1 MKTFLSF
8 FAPAAP
14 RPAVLQGAALDRRY
28 NFLRIRQVLAMLVT
42 YALFYVCR
50 LSFSVTKKTMIDS
63 GAYTAK
69 ELGFVGSALLIAY
82 AIGKILNGFLAD
94 HANVRRF
101 IGFGL
106 FASAMANFAVGFHLY
121 AGVLAAVWFGNGLVQ
136 ATGAPC
142 CVVALSRWFSKRE
155 RGTYYGIWSCSN
167 NLGEALC
174 YIITAVVM
182 VWARECFGENSPY
195 VWKSAFWC
203 ASAMGLAGIGLV
215 AMFFRDS
222 PQSEGLPP
230 VNVWKNEAADAKEK
244 ASAGDVGKGQR
255 IALTDWA
262 VWMIALSGGLFAASR
277 YAIIDWGPFFLQVK
291 KGYGE
296 IDAAWIV
303 SINSAVGAVS
313 SGLSG
318 IVSDRM
324 FKGSRNE
331 LALIAGVLN
340 VTGLCLL
347 MLVPGQHMWVDVLA
361 LSFFGLASG
370 ILLTFLGGLMAVD
383 LVPRVAAGAALGI
396 AGMGNYIGAGIQS
409 IVSGFLIKDLPE
421 TVKELGDGAKLLKDG
436 STLFKDGRLV
446 DAAGNTVNR
455 FYSTSF
461 EICGSEVTVDWIAI
475 FWIGVA
481 MLSLLCALSVWKRR
495 PETAD
500 GAR

>member
-1 MKTFLSF
+1 
-8 FAPAAP
+8 
-14 RPAVLQGAALDRRY
+14 
-28 NFLRIRQVLAMLVT
+28 
-42 YALFYVCR
+42 
-50 LSFSVTKKTMIDS
+50 
-63 GAYTAK
+63 
-69 ELGFVGSALLIAY
+69 
-82 AIGKILNGFLAD
+82 
-94 HANVRRF
+94 
-101 IGFGL
+101 
-106 FASAMANFAVGFHLY
+106 
-121 AGVLAAVWFGNGLVQ
+121 
-136 ATGAPC
+136 
-142 CVVALSRWFSKRE
+142 
-155 RGTYYGIWSCSN
+155 
-167 NLGEALC
+167 
-174 YIITAVVM
+174 
-182 VWARECFGENSPY
+182 
-195 VWKSAFWC
+195 
-203 ASAMGLAGIGLV
+203 
-215 AMFFRDS
+215 
-222 PQSEGLPP
+222 
-230 VNVWKNEAADAKEK
+230 
-244 ASAGDVGKGQR
+244 
-255 IALTDWA
+255 
-262 VWMIALSGGLFAASR
+262 MIALSGGLFAASR

-303 SINSAVGAVS
+303 SINSVVGAVS